1 MNKKYFILF
10 CISLFMLIQ
19 TSCLKEYLDQAP
31 EAGLSEEAVFS
42 KYANF
47 KLYFD
52 AIYNGSNNMNIKN
65 GFNLFFCTWNQRTM
79 SESFTDMSD
88 QGRIM
93 LGQRFK
99 QGSALN
105 DVPMFTDDTGR
116 RPILASMIRCIR
128 IANTTLQKI
137 NMLKDATDA
146 EKADFLGQAFFYR
159 GFAHF
164 TIVKWWGGMPYLDK
178 VIGVDDA
185 WDMPRLSAYETLMRI
200 SNDMDSAVFYFRKAG
215 LMRRDDPTPGNAG
228 HLNNDNLF
236 RPTGCSALGLKA
248 RVLLY
253 AASPLNNA
261 KGVADWERAAE
272 ANMEALETALAN
284 GYKMYDMGNYTT
296 NWYGTRYTNEE
307 LWGYSFGNLQSTA
320 WDEPSSI
327 ISGAVLNVK
336 DRHSGA
342 CPSQNFIDRYET
354 ANGDPLNTEADRTEA
369 ASLGHYNDQDPYAN
383 LDPRF
388 YKSIIYNGGK
398 LAGFTPT
405 NGNSDMYY
413 ERVNGN
419 IKYSVLVDRNTYA
432 GCSYTGYYIRKLT
445 GDLNGYNNT
454 APLLTDPVIRIT
466 ELYLNY
472 AEAANEAYGP
482 NGGVPGKMTAA
493 QALYEVRR
501 RVNMPDVQDRFKV
514 DAATFRTRIKNERIV
529 ELCFE
534 GHYYF
539 DIRRWKDAPALM
551 SGTIM
556 GMDIEKVPV
565 SVTYPKGF
573 KYTRVPLPA
582 ARQMTWKDPMYYL
595 PFKSDYKNK
604 MTLFVPNEEW

>member
-1 MNKKYFILF
+1 MNKKYFILG
-10 CISLFMLIQ
+10 CIGLFTLFQ
-19 TSCLKEYLDQAP
+19 TSCLKEYLDKAP

-52 AIYNGSNNMNIKN
+52 AIYNGSDNMNIKN
-65 GFNLFFCTWNQRTM
+65 GFNLFLCTWNQRTM
-79 SESFTDMSD
+79 TESFTDMSD

-93 LGQRFK
+93 LSQRFK

-105 DVPMFTDDTGR
+105 DVPMFTDDKGR

-128 IANTTLQKI
+128 VANTALEKI
-137 NMLKDATDA
+137 NLLQDASEEEKD
-146 EKADFLGQAFFYR
+146 DFRGQAFFIR

-178 VIGVDDA
+178 VIGVDDP
-185 WDMPRLSAYETLMRI
+185 WDMPRLSAYETLQRI
-200 SNDMDSAVFYFRKAG
+200 SYDMDSALFYFKKAG
-215 LMRRDDPTPGNAG
+215 LMRRDDPTPGSAG
-228 HLNNDNLF
+228 HLNNDNLH

-261 KGVADWERAAE
+261 KGVSDWEKAAQ
-272 ANMEALETALAN
+272 ANMEALEEALKN
-284 GYKMYDMGNYTT
+284 GYKMYDMGNYST

-307 LWGYSFGNLQSTA
+307 LWGYSFGNMQSTG

-327 ISGAVLNVK
+327 ISGAVLNNK

-354 ANGDPLNTEADRTEA
+354 ANGDPLNTEQNRIEA
-369 ASLGHYNDQDPYAN
+369 AGLGNYKEQDPYTN
-383 LDPRF
+383 RDPRF

-405 NGNSDMYY
+405 GGISHMYY
-413 ERVNGN
+413 ERVNGA

-432 GCSYTGYYIRKLT
+432 GVSYTGYYVRKLT

-493 QALYEVRR
+493 DAIREVRQ
-501 RVNMPDVQDRFKV
+501 RVNMPDVQERFKV
-514 DAATFRTRIKNERIV
+514 DAETFRTRIKNERIV

-565 SVTYPKGF
+565 SADYPTGF
-573 KYTRVPLPA
+573 KYTRIPLPA
-582 ARQMTWKDPMYYL
+582 NRQMTWKDPMYYL
-595 PFKSDYKNK
+595 PFKADYKNK
-604 MTLFVPNEEW
+604 MSLFVPNEEW